1 MHLWRQIEG
10 KADGP
15 RDAEGTSR
23 LQYHGARVALAV
35 ALAIITHLLFPSSPA
50 SDVPLYQVGSVASDN
65 VIAPFAFA
73 VHKAP
78 PVLRREREEIARTA
92 EPVLVYVGAALD
104 SAARQLDALDKAI
117 AAAAPDGGELTPAV
131 TAAVQRAASAQ
142 GVVLTSNEAAYLAQA
157 RHRVQTHGA
166 LGRVFSRWLARGV
179 AASGALDTVRGDV
192 LIRRGSDEQRAAAD
206 SVDTFSTFVSRARLL
221 HPDPTSAV
229 GDAVYTK
236 LIGSLFHPT
245 LVVDRAATEKTR
257 IALRASVPE
266 EQYTVREGEK
276 IVGAHEVVGRAES
289 EKLRGLQLALQQ
301 RRGGENAVARVTGAL
316 LYNFLLLVVV
326 GLTLLLYRPQLYGS
340 YRALLLIAVVFLVVL
355 AASAVDGRIW
365 GRAELVPVAL
375 SAVLLSVIFD
385 SRIAMIASTVLA
397 VLIGTQAPFRGT
409 NALFVAVVTGA
420 AAAFSVRALR
430 RRNEALVP
438 IVTISLAYLT
448 VAVALGLLLDW
459 SGNEILRSAGL
470 GAFVAVVSVPL
481 AMALLPLAETF
492 TGIDTYLRLLE
503 WSDLNRPLMRRLSL
517 EAPGTYS
524 HTMRI
529 ADLAE
534 AAATAVGANGL
545 LARVG
550 AYYHDI
556 GKLKKP
562 QYFIENQQGKN
573 PHEKLKPQTSAGI
586 IRSHV
591 DAGLEFADKEKL
603 PQAVRAF
610 ISEHHG
616 TGSIAYFLEKAK
628 ERDPSTVNAAEFA
641 YPGPIPQSAETAIVM
656 LADGV
661 EASTRVINDPTPD
674 KIRGV
679 IEHII
684 RQRIEAGQLRA
695 APLTLRQLDQIKEQF
710 ARSLIGQ
717 HHHRTDYPT
726 SSGGVTSEFTAFEPR
741 R

>member
-10 KADGP
+10 LAGAP
-15 RDAEGTSR
+15 QGTDSASSVR
-23 LQYHGARVALAV
+23 YHGARIALAV

-50 SDVPLYQVGSVASDN
+50 SDVPQYQVGSVASEN

-73 VHKAP
+73 VKKDPAT
-78 PVLRREREEIARTA
+78 LRRERDEIARTA
-92 EPVLVYVGAALD
+92 EPILVYVRPALD
-104 SAARQLDALDKAI
+104 SATRQLAALDTAV
-117 AAAAPDGGELTPAV
+117 ARAAPAGAAV
-131 TAAVQRAASAQ
+131 TPQVIAAVQRAAASQ
-142 GVVLTSNEAAYLAQA
+142 GVTLTPNEAAYIAQPRRRA
-157 RHRVQTHGA
+157 AMASA
-166 LGRVFSRWLARGV
+166 LSRAFARWLAAGI
-179 AASGALDTVRGDV
+179 APSGALDTVRGDV
-192 LIRRGSDEQRAAAD
+192 IIRRGSEELRASSD
-206 SVDTFSTFVSRARLL
+206 SVGTFSIFVSRARLL
-221 HPDPTSAV
+221 HPDPSSPV

-245 LVVDRAATEKTR
+245 LALDRAASEKART
-257 IALRASVPE
+257 ALRASVPVD
-266 EQYTVREGEK
+266 QYTVREGEK
-276 IVGAHEVVGRAES
+276 IVGAHEVVGRAEAA
-289 EKLRGLQLALQQ
+289 KLEGLQEALQE
-301 RRGGENAVARVTGAL
+301 RHGGENAVARVTGAL
-316 LYNFLLLVVV
+316 LYNFLLLAVV

-340 YRALLLIAVVFLVVL
+340 YRALTLIAVVFLVVL

-365 GRAELVPVAL
+365 GRAELVPIAL
-375 SAVLLSVIFD
+375 ASVLLSVIFD

-409 NALFVAVVTGA
+409 NALFVAVVAGA

-430 RRNEALVP
+430 RRNEALIP

-448 VAVALGLLLDW
+448 VAVTLGLLLDW
-459 SGNEILRSAGL
+459 TGMEVLRSAGL
-470 GAFVAVVSVPL
+470 GAFIAVICVPL

-503 WSDLNRPLMRRLSL
+503 WSDLNRPLMRRLSV

-534 AAATAVGANGL
+534 AAANAVGANGL

-591 DAGLEFADKEKL
+591 DAGLELADKEKL

-628 ERDPSTVNAAEFA
+628 ERDATGINPAEFA

-661 EASTRVINDPTPD
+661 EASTRVLNEATPE

-679 IEHII
+679 IDHIV
-684 RQRIEAGQLRA
+684 RQRIDAGQLRST
-695 APLTLRQLDQIKEQF
+695 PLTLKQLEIIKDQF
-710 ARSLIGQ
+710 ARAMIGQ
-717 HHHRTDYPT
+717 HHHRTDYPA
-726 SSGGVTSEFTAFEPR
+726 SSGGITAEFTAFEPR

>member
-1 MHLWRQIEG
+1 
-10 KADGP
+10 
-15 RDAEGTSR
+15 
-23 LQYHGARVALAV
+23 
-35 ALAIITHLLFPSSPA
+35 
-50 SDVPLYQVGSVASDN
+50 
-65 VIAPFAFA
+65 
-73 VHKAP
+73 
-78 PVLRREREEIARTA
+78 
-92 EPVLVYVGAALD
+92 
-104 SAARQLDALDKAI
+104 
-117 AAAAPDGGELTPAV
+117 
-131 TAAVQRAASAQ
+131 
-142 GVVLTSNEAAYLAQA
+142 
-157 RHRVQTHGA
+157 
-166 LGRVFSRWLARGV
+166 
-179 AASGALDTVRGDV
+179 
-192 LIRRGSDEQRAAAD
+192 
-206 SVDTFSTFVSRARLL
+206 
-221 HPDPTSAV
+221 
-229 GDAVYTK
+229 
-236 LIGSLFHPT
+236 
-245 LVVDRAATEKTR
+245 
-257 IALRASVPE
+257 
-266 EQYTVREGEK
+266 
-276 IVGAHEVVGRAES
+276 VGRAEAA
-289 EKLRGLQLALQQ
+289 KLEGLQDAMQQ
-301 RRGGENAVARVTGAL
+301 RRGGENAIARVTGAL

-326 GLTLLLYRPQLYGS
+326 GLTLMLYRPQLYVS
-340 YRALLLIAVVFLVVL
+340 YRALTLIAVVFLVVL
-355 AASAVDGRIW
+355 TASAVDGRIW
-365 GRAELVPVAL
+365 GRAELVPIAL
-375 SAVLLSVIFD
+375 AAVLLSVIFD

-409 NALFVAVVTGA
+409 NALFVAVVAGA

-430 RRNEALVP
+430 RRNEALIP

-459 SGNEILRSAGL
+459 TGTEILRSAGL
-470 GAFVAVVSVPL
+470 GAFIAVICVPL

-503 WSDLNRPLMRRLSL
+503 WSDLNRPLMRRLSV

-534 AAATAVGANGL
+534 AAANAVGANGL

-591 DAGLEFADKEKL
+591 DAGLELADKEKL

-628 ERDPSTVNAAEFA
+628 ERDATGINPAEFA

-661 EASTRVINDPTPD
+661 EASTRVINEPTPE
-674 KIRGV
+674 KIRAV
-679 IEHII
+679 IDHIV
-684 RQRIEAGQLRA
+684 RQRIDAGQLRN
-695 APLTLRQLDQIKEQF
+695 APLTLKQLEIIKDQF
-710 ARSLIGQ
+710 ARAMIGQ

-726 SSGGVTSEFTAFEPR
+726 SSGGITAEFTAFEPR

>member
-10 KADGP
+10 LAGEP
-15 RDAEGTSR
+15 QGTDSVSR
-23 LQYHGARVALAV
+23 LRYHGARIALALV
-35 ALAIITHLLFPSSPA
+35 LAIATHLLFPSSPA
-50 SDVPLYQVGSVASDN
+50 SEVPLYQVGSVASEN
-65 VIAPFAFA
+65 VIAPFAYA
-73 VHKAP
+73 VKKD
-78 PVLRREREEIARTA
+78 PVTLRREREEIARSA
-92 EPVLVYVGAALD
+92 EPILVYVGAALD
-104 SAARQLDALDKAI
+104 SASRQLAALDTAI
-117 AAAAPDGGELTPAV
+117 ALAAPSGVALTPPV
-131 TAAVQRAASAQ
+131 IAAVQRAAATQ
-142 GVVLTSNEAAYLAQA
+142 GVTLSANEAVYIAQPRRRA
-157 RHRVQTHGA
+157 AMRSA
-166 LGRVFSRWLARGV
+166 LSRAFARWLAGGV
-179 AASGALDTVRGDV
+179 APSGALDTVRGDV
-192 LIRRGSDEQRAAAD
+192 IIRRGTEEIRAAAD
-206 SVDTFSTFVSRARLL
+206 SVDTFTIFVSRARLL
-221 HPDPTSAV
+221 HPDPTSPV

-245 LVVDRAATEKTR
+245 LALDRASSEKAR
-257 IALRASVPE
+257 NALRASVPVD
-266 EQYTVREGEK
+266 QYTVREGEK

-289 EKLRGLQLALQQ
+289 EKLKGLQDEMQQ
-301 RRGGENAVARVTGAL
+301 RRGGENAVARVTGSL

-326 GLTLLLYRPQLYGS
+326 GLTLMLYRPQLYTS
-340 YRALLLIAVVFLVVL
+340 YRALSLIAIVFLVVL
-355 AASAVDGRIW
+355 AAAAVDGRIW
-365 GRAELVPVAL
+365 GRAELVPMAL
-375 SAVLLSVIFD
+375 AAVLLSVIFD

-430 RRNEALVP
+430 RRNEALIP

-459 SGNEILRSAGL
+459 TGTEILRSAGL
-470 GAFVAVVSVPL
+470 GAFVAVICVPL

-503 WSDLNRPLMRRLSL
+503 WSDLNRPLMRRLSV

-534 AAATAVGANGL
+534 AAANAVGANGL

-573 PHEKLKPQTSAGI
+573 PHEKLKPQTSAAI

-591 DAGLEFADKEKL
+591 DAGLELADREKL

-628 ERDPSTVNAAEFA
+628 ERDATGINPAEFA

-661 EASTRVINDPTPD
+661 EASTRVINEPTPE

-679 IEHII
+679 IDHIV
-684 RQRIEAGQLRA
+684 RQRIDAGQLRNT
-695 APLTLRQLDQIKEQF
+695 PLTLKQLEIIKDQF
-710 ARSLIGQ
+710 ARAMIGQ
-717 HHHRTDYPT
+717 HHHRTEYPA
-726 SSGGVTSEFTAFEPR
+726 SSGGITAEFTAFEPR